1 MEVISLEQA
10 VEAGFEPLEY
20 EIYRHFGKVRIRVDF
35 LGDMGDSIPTLFYR
49 DVSNGERVF
58 TPINTPL
65 PYAEKSAHELTRLVQ
80 LVQRNDL
87 CLITLVH
94 TNGKVSICDIVLFE
108 REAPCTWRETCD
120 QHSPCCAYKS

>member
-1 MEVISLEQA
+1 MDVISLEQA

-20 EIYRHFGKVRIRVDF
+20 EIHRNFGKVRIRADF
-35 LGDMGDSIPTLFYR
+35 LGDMGDPIPALFYR

-65 PYAEKSAHELTRLVQ
+65 PYAENPQHELTRLVQ

-87 CLITLVH
+87 CLITLIH
-94 TNGKVSICDIVLFE
+94 ANGKISICDIVLLE
-108 REAPCTWRETCD
+108 REAPCAWRDTCD
-120 QHSPCCAYKS
+120 QRSPCCAYKS

>member
-10 VEAGFEPLEY
+10 VEDGFKPLEY
-20 EIYRHFGKVRIRVDF
+20 EIHRNFGSVRIRVDF
-35 LGDMGDSIPTLFYR
+35 LGDMGDSIPALFYR

-65 PYAEKSAHELTRLVQ
+65 PYAENSKHELTKLIKQ
-80 LVQRNDL
+80 VQRNDL

-94 TNGKVSICDIVLFE
+94 ANGKVYISDIVLLKQ
-108 REAPCTWRETCD
+108 EAP
-120 QHSPCCAYKS
+120 